1 MRKYL
6 CISNNCRIFASEKE
20 TNNKLNPKT
29 RKGREIMTRIYNAT
43 SNTPKS
49 NVYFFKNGELK
60 KEYKIDSYSMDVWNK
75 TTIDYLKSMGF
86 TQFSQDTINDDYVL
100 QAIRIDD
107 PKGRPNEIALYKIS
121 NK

>member
-1 MRKYL
+1 
-6 CISNNCRIFASEKE
+6 
-20 TNNKLNPKT
+20 
-29 RKGREIMTRIYNAT
+29 MTRIYNAT
-43 SNTPKS
+43 SNNPKS